1 MIAPK
6 LLPWLAKR
14 SGISWKRA
22 LYLWQAIEQEA
33 EARFDATDS
42 SRRNEFLA
50 QRLREWAERESA
62 VGADIRRAANP
73 ASVWHAVLDCQ
84 RAAVYGGFTLLRTWS
99 ALAVSSSKP
108 LWVWPSPRRGHCGT
122 AAD

>member
-1 MIAPK
+1 MMIAPK

-22 LYLWQAIEQEA
+22 LCLWEMIERDA
-33 EARFDATDS
+33 DARFGAADS

-50 QRLREWAERESA
+50 QRLREWAEREPLSRPEA
-62 VGADIRRAANP
+62 RRAANP
-73 ASVWHAVLDCQ
+73 ASLWNALLDCQ
-84 RAAVYGGFTLLRTWS
+84 RAAVYGGFTLLRAWS
-99 ALAVSSSKP
+99 ALGNP
-108 LWVWPSPRRGHCGT
+108 LWIRPNPRRSHCGT